1 MLTLLCD
8 NCLNKGICRVREM
21 RDDLYPHT
29 IITVSNCQRY
39 TGGSEAVSPV
49 RPAPTQVTPT
59 PVQPNPAPVMPRSAS
74 ELADISARIKAITKE
89 KAEDRR
95 EGLVK
100 CDKCGK
106 FILAD
111 ESVTDV
117 STGATLC
124 ESCYD
129 S

>member
-8 NCLNKGICRVREM
+8 SCLNKGICRVRELK
-21 RDDLYPHT
+21 DELYPHT
-29 IITVSNCQRY
+29 IIEVSNCQRHESGNMA
-39 TGGSEAVSPV
+39 TPAAPV
-49 RPAPTQVTPT
+49 APTTPKKT
-59 PVQPNPAPVMPRSAS
+59 YTVPVMPRSVS

-111 ESVTDV
+111 DSVTDI

>member
-8 NCLNKGICRVREM
+8 SCLNKGICRVREM
-21 RDDLYPHT
+21 KDELYPHT

-39 TGGSEAVSPV
+39 EGGNVTT
-49 RPAPTQVTPT
+49 PTVPVTPDT
-59 PVQPNPAPVMPRSAS
+59 PKKTYTVPVMPRSVS